1 MSAWAKALFNP
12 ARLALVGASSKPGKA
27 GHLLMENLTSKQA
40 GFKGEVLPI
49 HPKET
54 EMFGLLAYPR
64 VQDAPGTIDL
74 AVIITPPA
82 SLPGVME
89 DCAAAK
95 VAAAL
100 IITGGFAETG
110 DEGKALQDQF
120 SAIAVEAGIRVIGPN
135 CFGVINV
142 HTGLNASLGM
152 DLPGPGGISLITQ
165 SGAYGMAA
173 FTRSREAGVGFAKVA
188 SPGNKSDVD
197 EVDLLRVLGEDDETR
212 VIAMLIESFT
222 DGRAFF
228 DAARNITPKK
238 PIVVLKTGRSEAA
251 KRAAASHTAALAG
264 DTAIAMAALKQA
276 GIRVVRDGL
285 ALLDTASALDRQPS
299 LYGNRIGIITNS
311 GGTGVELAD
320 LLEEEGLTV
329 PQLSGALQR
338 KIDKLLPAQGSARNP
353 VDVTTDW
360 SRFPEMYGGVL
371 RLMLASD
378 EVDAVMPVLLQRSA
392 LMEKVADRVIEEVDR
407 ARRQG
412 NRKPVHICW
421 VAPREADQNMQK
433 LLAAGIPC
441 EPWTDRAARTL
452 AAAMALKPHAVPTI
466 SEASSA
472 PKNAASDGWLSSGQV
487 YEILGHSDLPLTPW
501 HIAESTQVALDAAK
515 RIGFPVVLKA
525 EREGLVHKSDAG
537 AVRLGLKDASAV
549 EAVLQDFHDRLGPG
563 PVLVQAQAEPGLE
576 LIVGGVRDPQFG
588 PVIMFGL
595 GGVWVEAME
604 DVALRLAP
612 FGQAEAISMFDDLKA
627 RAVLEGLRGRPGVDL
642 NALAG
647 LLERVSNWFA
657 HAPWVEEFDI
667 NPLIAR
673 DKKFTIVDARIRL
686 RDDAAKTPGSRSAAS
701 PSLIDD
707 SSVQAARS
715 GATST
720 LMM

>member
-1 MSAWAKALFNP
+1 MSPWAKALFNP
-12 ARLALVGASSKPGKA
+12 ARLALVGASAKPGKA
-27 GHLLMENLTSKQA
+27 GHLLMENLTREHA

-49 HPKET
+49 HPKES
-54 EMFGLLAYPR
+54 EIFGLQAYPR
-64 VQDAPGTIDL
+64 VQDAPGKIDL

-95 VAAAL
+95 IAAAL
-100 IITGGFAETG
+100 VITGGFAETG
-110 DEGKALQDQF
+110 DEGRALQDRF
-120 SAIAVEAGIRVIGPN
+120 SAIASEAGIRVIGPN

-142 HTGLNASLGM
+142 HAGLNASLGM
-152 DLPGPGGISLITQ
+152 DLPGAGGISLITQ

-173 FTRSREAGVGFAKVA
+173 FTRSKEAGVGFAKVA
-188 SPGNKSDVD
+188 SPGNKSDVN

-212 VIAMLIESFT
+212 VIAMLIESFS

-228 DAARNITPKK
+228 ETARAITPNK

-264 DTAIAMAALKQA
+264 DTAIAMAGLRQA

-338 KIDKLLPAQGSARNP
+338 QIDKLLPAQGSARNP

-371 RLMLASD
+371 RIMLASD

-392 LMEKVADRVIEEVDR
+392 LMPDVADRVIEEVDR

-433 LLAAGIPC
+433 LIAAGIPC

-452 AAAMALKPHAVPTI
+452 AAAMATKPHAVP
-466 SEASSA
+466 AAAKADPA
-472 PKNAASDGWLSSGQV
+472 PQGPASDGWLASERV
-487 YEILGHSDLPLTPW
+487 FEIFESAKLPLTPW
-501 HIAESTQVALDAAK
+501 RIASSDQEALEAAK
-515 RIGFPVVLKA
+515 KIGFPVVLKA
-525 EREGLVHKSDAG
+525 DRAGLVHKSDAD

-549 EAVLQDFHDRLGPG
+549 KAALQDFKSRLGPG
-563 PVLVQAQAEPGLE
+563 PVLVQAQADPGLE
-576 LIVGGVRDPQFG
+576 LIVGGVCDPQFG

-612 FGQAEAISMFDDLKA
+612 FGQAEAIGMFDELKG
-627 RAVLEGLRGRPGVDL
+627 RAVLEGLRGRPAVDL
-642 NALAG
+642 NALAS
-647 LLERVSNWFA
+647 LLERISNWFA
-657 HAPWVEEFDI
+657 RAPWAKEFDI
-667 NPLIAR
+667 NPLIASG
-673 DKKFTIVDARIRL
+673 KEFTIVDARIGL
-686 RDDAAKTPGSRSAAS
+686 QDSTAKTPGNRNAAS
-701 PSLIDD
+701 PSQNDD
-707 SSVQAARS
+707 NSVKAARS

-720 LMM
+720 LFM

>member
-1 MSAWAKALFNP
+1 
-12 ARLALVGASSKPGKA
+12 
-27 GHLLMENLTSKQA
+27 
-40 GFKGEVLPI
+40 
-49 HPKET
+49 
-54 EMFGLLAYPR
+54 
-64 VQDAPGTIDL
+64 
-74 AVIITPPA
+74 
-82 SLPGVME
+82 
-89 DCAAAK
+89 
-95 VAAAL
+95 
-100 IITGGFAETG
+100 
-110 DEGKALQDQF
+110 LQDRF
-120 SAIAVEAGIRVIGPN
+120 SAIAAEAGIRVIGPN

-142 HTGLNASLGM
+142 HAGLNASLGL
-152 DLPGPGGISLITQ
+152 DLPGAGGISLITQ

-173 FTRSREAGVGFAKVA
+173 FTRSKEAGVGFAKVA
-188 SPGNKSDVD
+188 SPGNKSDVN

-212 VIAMLIESFT
+212 VIAMLIESFS

-228 DAARNITPKK
+228 ETARAITPNK

-360 SRFPEMYGGVL
+360 SRFPEMYGGAL
-371 RLMLASD
+371 RIMLASD

-392 LMEKVADRVIEEVDR
+392 LMGEVADRVIEEVDH

-452 AAAMALKPHAVPTI
+452 AAAMATKPHAVPAT
-466 SEASSA
+466 AKANPA
-472 PKNAASDGWLSSGQV
+472 PNGPASDGWLASQQV
-487 YEILGHSDLPLTPW
+487 FEIFENAKLPLTPW
-501 HIAESTQVALDAAK
+501 QIAKTDREALNAAEK
-515 RIGFPVVLKA
+515 IGFPVVLKA
-525 EREGLVHKSDAG
+525 ERAGLVHKSDAG
-537 AVRLGLKDASAV
+537 AVHLGLRDASAV
-549 EAVLQDFHDRLGPG
+549 ETALQDFESRLGPG

-612 FGQAEAISMFDDLKA
+612 FGQAEAIGMFDDLKG
-627 RAVLEGLRGRPGVDL
+627 RAVLEGLRGRQAVDL
-642 NALAG
+642 NALAS
-647 LLERVSNWFA
+647 LLKRISNWFA
-657 HAPWVEEFDI
+657 QAPWAKEFDI
-667 NPLIAR
+667 NPLIASG
-673 DKKFTIVDARIRL
+673 KKFTIVDARIGL
-686 RDDAAKTPGSRSAAS
+686 QDNAGKTPGSRNAAS
-701 PSLIDD
+701 PSQNDD
-707 SSVQAARS
+707 SSVKAARS

-720 LMM
+720 LLM

>member
-1 MSAWAKALFNP
+1 VSAWARALFNP

-27 GHLLMENLTSKQA
+27 GHLLMENLTSEQA

-54 EMFGLLAYPR
+54 EIFGLQAYPR
-64 VQDAPGTIDL
+64 IQDAPGSIDL
-74 AVIITPPA
+74 AVVITPPA
-82 SLPGVME
+82 SLPSVME

-100 IITGGFAETG
+100 VITGGFAETG
-110 DEGKALQDQF
+110 DEGRALQDRF
-120 SAIAVEAGIRVIGPN
+120 SAIAAEAGIRVIGPN

-142 HTGLNASLGM
+142 HAGLNASLGM
-152 DLPGPGGISLITQ
+152 DLPSPGGISLITQ

-173 FTRSREAGVGFAKVA
+173 FTRSKEAGVGFAKVA

-212 VIAMLIESFT
+212 VIAMLIESFS

-228 DAARNITPKK
+228 DAAREITPKK

-320 LLEEEGLTV
+320 LLEEDGLTV
-329 PQLSGALQR
+329 PQFSGALQR

-371 RLMLASD
+371 RIMLASD

-392 LMEKVADRVIEEVDR
+392 LMPEVADRVIEEVKH

-466 SEASSA
+466 SKVSPIPKTSA
-472 PKNAASDGWLSSGQV
+472 NDGWLESEEV
-487 YEILGHSDLPLTPW
+487 FEILEKSKLPLTPW
-501 HIAESTQVALDAAK
+501 HVARSNDAALAAAK
-515 RIGFPVVLKA
+515 KIGFPVVLKA
-525 EREGLVHKSDAG
+525 ERAGLVHKSDAD
-537 AVRLGLKDASAV
+537 AVRLNLRDASAV
-549 EAVLQDFHDRLGPG
+549 DAALQDFDSRLGPG
-563 PVLVQAQAEPGLE
+563 PVLVQAQAQPGLE

-627 RAVLEGLRGRPGVDL
+627 RAVLEGLRGGPGVDL
-642 NALAG
+642 TALAG
-647 LLERVSNWFA
+647 LLTRMSKWFA
-657 HAPWVEEFDI
+657 QAPWAKEFDI
-667 NPLIAR
+667 NPLIASG
-673 DKKFTIVDARIRL
+673 KEFTIVDARIRL
-686 RDDAAKTPGSRSAAS
+686 HDGIGGVPRGQDATSQTETHDG
-701 PSLIDD
+701 
-707 SSVQAARS
+707 SVQAAHS

-720 LMM
+720 LTM